1 MQALRIVS
9 IEDEIDMIDL
19 IRLILVR
26 HGHEVI
32 GAQGGREGLR
42 IVQEQKPDLILLDL
56 MMPDVDGWEVYTQ
69 LKADPSTQT
78 IPVLIVTARA
88 QFRDRLVLV
97 RQTGLDDYII
107 KPFGPAQLIDSVERL
122 LAHQPG
128 GD

>member
-19 IRLILVR
+19 IRLILIR
-26 HGHEVI
+26 RGYEVI

-56 MMPDVDGWEVYTQ
+56 MMPDIDGWEVYTQ
-69 LKADPSTQT
+69 LKADPNTQM

-88 QFRDRLVLV
+88 QFKDRLVLV
-97 RQTGLDDYII
+97 RQSGLDDYVI
-107 KPFGPAQLIDSVERL
+107 KPFGPGQLVDSVERL

>member
-19 IRLILVR
+19 IRLILMR
-26 HGHEVI
+26 RGYEVI

-42 IVQEQKPDLILLDL
+42 IVHEQKPDLIMLDL
-56 MMPDVDGWEVYTQ
+56 MMPDIDGWEVYTQ
-69 LKADPSTQT
+69 LKADPNTQM

-88 QFRDRLVLV
+88 QFKDRLVFV
-97 RQTGLDDYII
+97 RQSGLDDYII
-107 KPFGPAQLIDSVERL
+107 KPFGPGQLIDSVERL
-122 LAHQPG
+122 LVHQPG

>member
-32 GAQGGREGLR
+32 GAQGGRDGLR

-88 QFRDRLVLV
+88 QFGDRLVLV
-97 RQTGLDDYII
+97 RQTGLDDHII
-107 KPFGPAQLIDSVERL
+107 KPFDPAQLIDSVEQL